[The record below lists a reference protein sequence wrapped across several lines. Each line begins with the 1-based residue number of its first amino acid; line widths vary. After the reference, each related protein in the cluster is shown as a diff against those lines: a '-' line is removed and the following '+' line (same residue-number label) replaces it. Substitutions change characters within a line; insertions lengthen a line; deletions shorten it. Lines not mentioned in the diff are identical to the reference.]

1 MNQKLFDYINDSAYT
16 EILENTNE
24 NQLVIKTDISY
35 KILFEILESEF
46 ISDENIL
53 LEIGYYENNISDY
66 IKLDESENII
76 IIKL

>member
-1 MNQKLFDYINDSAYT
+1 MNQKLFDYINEFAYS

-53 LEIGYYENNISDY
+53 LEIGYYENNILDY
-66 IKLDESENII
+66 IKLDESEYIL